1 MKILYVL
8 GFLPPYVT
16 REIDAVASS
25 GHEISVLLPET
36 RKRNTTADFWNGI
49 SNDPKNNSVTVNRT
63 LEFKYLT
70 CSAKRLIIP
79 LLKSFR
85 FLKTMVRSLQNKE
98 FRYFI
103 VASSAVM
110 GIDHSSKPDI
120 IHAHFA
126 HDNAHIARIIAD
138 ILKIPY
144 SVTTHAA
151 DIFVPDSTVR
161 LCRVLQSAAAVF
173 TISQYNVSHLV
184 EYGIAK
190 EKIIVARLG
199 LDTSELPCRKKA
211 TPTPLAVCTASGLV
225 SKKGVPVL
233 IEAMRLVQKRGTDC
247 NLTVIGSD
255 PDGEM
260 LKKYR
265 RDNTDL
271 PIDFAGVLR
280 SDETLSI
287 VSAASFFVLPCIEA
301 ANGDKDGIP
310 VALMEAMGMG
320 VPCISTRISG
330 IPELIENNIS
340 GILVKPGSAEELADA
355 MEAMLSGRKEADHL
369 GNSGREKILA
379 NHFPS
384 RQAQILTENFARIA
398 SERKQN

>member
-16 REIDAVASS
+16 REIEAVVSS
-25 GHEISVLLPET
+25 GHEISVLLPEPG
-36 RKRNTTADFWNGI
+36 KKNTTADFWNGI
-49 SNDPKNNSVTVNRT
+49 SNDPKSNSVTVNRT

-70 CSAKRLIIP
+70 CSAKRLIVP
-79 LLKSFR
+79 LLKSLR
-85 FLKTMVRSLQNKE
+85 FLKTMVRSLQDKE

-103 VASSAVM
+103 VASSAVLGM
-110 GIDHSSKPDI
+110 DHSSKPDI

-144 SVTTHAA
+144 SITTHAA
-151 DIFVPDSTVR
+151 DIFVPDSAVR
-161 LCRVLQSAAAVF
+161 LRRVLQKAAVVF
-173 TISQYNVSHLV
+173 TISQYNVSHLIK
-184 EYGIAK
+184 YGIAR
-190 EKIIVARLG
+190 ERIVVARLG
-199 LDTSELPCRKKA
+199 LDTSELPNRKK
-211 TPTPLAVCTASGLV
+211 TPPTPLAVCTASGLV

-233 IEAMRLVQKRGTDC
+233 IEAMRLVQKRRTDFT
-247 NLTVIGSD
+247 LTVIGAD
-255 PDGEM
+255 PDGKILTE
-260 LKKYR
+260 YR
-265 RDNTDL
+265 RNNTDL
-271 PIDFAGVLR
+271 PINFTGVLG

-320 VPCISTRISG
+320 IPCISTRVSG

-340 GILVKPGSAEELADA
+340 GILVKSESPEELADA
-355 MEAMLSGRKEADHL
+355 MDAMLSRREKADRL

-379 NHFPS
+379 NHAPS
-384 RQAQILTENFARIA
+384 RQAHILVKNFARIA
-398 SERKQN
+398 AERK

>member
-16 REIDAVASS
+16 REIEAVASA
-25 GHEISVLLPET
+25 GHEISVLLPEPG
-36 RKRNTTADFWNGI
+36 KRNTTSDFWNGI

-70 CSAKRLIIP
+70 CSAKRLIVP
-79 LLKSFR
+79 FLRSFR
-85 FLKTMVRSLQNKE
+85 FLRTMVRSLQNKE

-103 VASSAVM
+103 VASSAVL

-138 ILKIPY
+138 LLKIPF

-161 LCRVLQSAAAVF
+161 LCRVLQKAAVVF
-173 TISQYNVSHLV
+173 TISQYNISHLLK
-184 EYGIAK
+184 YGIAR
-190 EKIIVARLG
+190 EKIVVARLS
-199 LDTSELPCRKKA
+199 LDTSELPCRKKT

-233 IEAMRLVQKRGTDC
+233 IEAMRLIQKRGTDC
-247 NLTVIGSD
+247 ALTVIGAD
-255 PDGEM
+255 PDGKI
-260 LKKYR
+260 LKEYR
-265 RDNTDL
+265 RNNTDL
-271 PIDFAGVLR
+271 PINFAGVLG

-320 VPCISTRISG
+320 VPCISTRVSG

-340 GILVKPGSAEELADA
+340 GILVIPGSPEELADA
-355 MEAMLSGRKEADHL
+355 MKAMLSGREKADRL

-379 NHFPS
+379 NHSPS
-384 RQAQILTENFARIA
+384 KQAHILTKNFASIA
-398 SERKQN
+398 AERKRI